1 MVLSRWATPEIASVC
16 RTEARQ
22 HGGMLQPIREPRF
35 VELVVFAYVE

>member
-1 MVLSRWATPEIASVC
+1 LRHFYVPFVC

-22 HGGMLQPIREPRF
+22 HGGMLHPIREPRF